1 MSATSWLE
9 PVRVV
14 AITDRTRMGDG
25 WPDDFGAAIERAV
38 HGCPPGS
45 VLVQVREK
53 DLDGQRLLDLIRCAR
68 RFARVIVNDRIDVA
82 LAAEAVAVHLPEDG
96 ISVADARALFTGA
109 VGVIG
114 VSRHAIA
121 ELANT
126 EADLVHL
133 GPIWATPSKP
143 DATPLGPAAL
153 ASPHGTAKLVAVG
166 GIDTPDKARDAARA
180 GADAVAVIRAA
191 WTGDSLVNFVTAVEQ
206 GIALRG
212 S

>member
-1 MSATSWLE
+1 MIV

-25 WPDDFGAAIERAV
+25 WPDDFAAAIERAV

-53 DLDGQRLLDLIRCAR
+53 DLDGQRLLDLIRAAR
-68 RFARVIVNDRIDVA
+68 RIARVIVNDRVDVA
-82 LAAEAVAVHLPEDG
+82 LAAEAIAVHLPEDG
-96 ISVADARALFTGA
+96 ISVAEARSLFKGT
-109 VGVIG
+109 IG
-114 VSRHAIA
+114 VSRHAT
-121 ELANT
+121 EGLADT
-126 EADLVHL
+126 GADIVHL
-133 GPIWATPSKP
+133 GPIWTTPSKP
-143 DATPLGPAAL
+143 DVPALGLAAL
-153 ASPHGTAKLVAVG
+153 AAPHGSAKLVAVG

-191 WTGDSLVNFVTAVEQ
+191 WTGESLVSYVTAVEH

-212 S
+212 A